1 MKEDMLSLTAAADF
15 LQISSEVLRRH
26 AKNGVIP
33 AHKEGR
39 TWRFIQKELE
49 AWLLAAGPVDCCT
62 WFMIVLRVVSWPR
75 KKPVIATIITNSD
88 PKEKMA

>member
-49 AWLLAAGPVDCCT
+49 AWLHEGGPQVAADVD
-62 WFMIVLRVVSWPR
+62 VSPWG
-75 KKPVIATIITNSD
+75 K
-88 PKEKMA
+88 